1 MGATGDEDLF
11 ERASLL
17 DPSLTPLAERM
28 RPTRLTEVLGQQHVT
43 GPGRF
48 LERMSR
54 STGRIPSMILW
65 GPPGSGKTT
74 IARLFAQATQAHFE
88 TLSATSDGVR
98 RVREVL
104 KDARHR
110 RTGEGRATVVFIDE
124 IHRFNKGQQDAL
136 LADVERGVCALIGAT
151 TENPSFELNAALLSR
166 ARVVR
171 LRPVGAEEM
180 VPVLRR
186 ALDDDVVGLGARD
199 LEASDEALRGLAC
212 ACHGDVRRA
221 LNTLEV
227 AGDLLEPGET
237 QVTERLL
244 AHALGARRLAHDKS
258 GESHYN
264 LASALIK
271 SMRASDG
278 DAAAYWLARL
288 LEGGEDLMFVARR
301 LVIFAS
307 EDVGNADP
315 QALLV
320 ANAAADA
327 AHRLGLPEAVL
338 PLTQAVCYLAL
349 APKSNAALRTYKAAK
364 ELAQRGGPLP
374 VPAHLR
380 NPVDAVSRANGA
392 GDGYVYPHDHPEG
405 VDVSGV
411 ACLPHGLEAR
421 GRGIATPG
429 TRGWEADAA
438 RALRTRTER
447 AIGEQEGGAKSPA
460 GPAVGGTPA
469 DPRTC
474 ATGDSDDTE
483 V

>member
-1 MGATGDEDLF
+1 VGATGDDDLF

-17 DPSLTPLAERM
+17 DPTLTPLAERM
-28 RPTRLTEVLGQQHVT
+28 RPTVLSEVLGQDHVT
-43 GPGRF
+43 APGRF

-54 STGRIPSMILW
+54 AEGRIPSMILW

-74 IARLFAQATQAHFE
+74 IARLFAQATHAHFE

-171 LRPVGAEEM
+171 LKPVGVAEM

-186 ALDDDVVGLGARD
+186 ALDDETVGLGTRG
-199 LEASDEALRGLAC
+199 LEASHEALCGLAA

-227 AGDLLEPGET
+227 AADLLEDGDTSLHE
-237 QVTERLL
+237 ELL
-244 AHALGARRLAHDKS
+244 AHALGARRLAHDKT

-278 DAAAYWLARL
+278 DAATYWLARL
-288 LEGGEDLMFVARR
+288 LEGGEDIMFVARR

-315 QALLV
+315 QALIV
-320 ANAAADA
+320 VNAAAEA
-327 AHRLGLPEAVL
+327 AHRVGLPEAVL

-349 APKSNAALRTYKAAK
+349 APKSNSALRAYKAARG
-364 ELAQRGGPLP
+364 LVQRWGPLA
-374 VPAHLR
+374 VPDQLR
-380 NPVDAVSRANGA
+380 NPVDALSRAHGA
-392 GDGYVYPHDHPEG
+392 GAGYEYPHDHPEG
-405 VDVSGV
+405 VDPSGGE
-411 ACLPHGLEAR
+411 CLPPPLATQ
-421 GRGIATPG
+421 GRGLADPG
-429 TRGWEADAA
+429 TRGWEASAKAA
-438 RALRTRTER
+438 LEARRRRAQ
-447 AIGEQEGGAKSPA
+447 GESGDPGRSEH
-460 GPAVGGTPA
+460 A
-469 DPRTC
+469 DSVASAPEPD
-474 ATGDSDDTE
+474 GD
-483 V
+483 